1 MRPRPIGDRG
11 FTFVEIMI
19 VVALIGLL
27 AAIAVPSWHR
37 ARQNSQLHSIA
48 NNLRMLES
56 AKSQYALEYRLAT
69 SQAISLGDL
78 APYLRSGQSPKAV
91 AEEAY
96 SIGGGGT
103 VADLVQAA
111 FTGTLAGK
119 TSPLTITSFN

>member
-1 MRPRPIGDRG
+1 
-11 FTFVEIMI
+11 
-19 VVALIGLL
+19 L
-27 AAIAVPSWHR
+27 
-37 ARQNSQLHSIA
+37 
-48 NNLRMLES
+48 
-56 AKSQYALEYRLAT
+56 
-69 SQAISLGDL
+69 
-78 APYLRSGQSPKAV
+78 PKAV